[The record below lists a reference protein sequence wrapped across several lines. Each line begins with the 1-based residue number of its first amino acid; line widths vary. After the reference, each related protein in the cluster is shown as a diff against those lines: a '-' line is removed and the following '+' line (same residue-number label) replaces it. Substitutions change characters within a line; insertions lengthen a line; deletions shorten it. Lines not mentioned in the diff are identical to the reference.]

1 MGKTY
6 EERLE
11 ETRNRSWEENIRL
24 YNQRKTYGWDCGVL
38 ERVIAEQAAEQ
49 ADDRRQSFRDKG
61 EFL

>member
-11 ETRNRSWEENIRL
+11 ETRNRSLEENIRL
-24 YNQRKTYGWDCGVL
+24 YNQRKTYGWAYGVL